1 MFVEVAQTTAC
12 QDIESTGFLTRIRT
26 VSSGLGAF
34 VQLKRRDFT
43 NASASRNAVVCNLA
57 ITLYQKIIIPAIWCS
72 STWDTEARSK
82 WDAELVRF
90 LRCTQHLHWVPVSL
104 CSAAGGRHDAHG
116 SVRDAAQ
123 RKCQLCTVRLV
134 FWHLTA
140 YTPNGD
146 DDVMEAKWKS
156 MVSSECDLNLCL
168 LLPAYASVW
177 ERNTAGHHR
186 LHENTALSCL
196 LLHLLLFPDP
206 SRGSTRWGC
215 WRVSST
221 AFTI

>member
-1 MFVEVAQTTAC
+1 MMQFNMGYRSKKQVRRRAGAVPSVHTASSLGPGQPVFGRRRETWC
-12 QDIESTGFLTRIRT
+12 SRIR
-26 VSSGLGAF
+26 
-34 VQLKRRDFT
+34 QR
-43 NASASRNAVVCNLA
+43 C
-57 ITLYQKIIIPAIWCS
+57 CS
-72 STWDTEARSK
+72 TKMS
-82 WDAELVRF
+82 
-90 LRCTQHLHWVPVSL
+90 
-104 CSAAGGRHDAHG
+104 
-116 SVRDAAQ
+116 
-123 RKCQLCTVRLV
+123 TVRLV